1 MIIGNSSSI
10 HSLIVCPPASA
21 LAPVKIK
28 FIFEKPSIAVKTSL
42 STVFNYGDVGVENI
56 YKMQY
61 MERNQ
66 LEKDIGVSLDGEYAC
81 VTYHP
86 TTLDDDIPE
95 NQICS
100 PI

>member
-1 MIIGNSSSI
+1 MKHIENGLFRWVSRR
-10 HSLIVCPPASA
+10 P
-21 LAPVKIK
+21 
-28 FIFEKPSIAVKTSL
+28 

-81 VTYHP
+81 M
-86 TTLDDDIPE
+86 
-95 NQICS
+95 
-100 PI
+100 